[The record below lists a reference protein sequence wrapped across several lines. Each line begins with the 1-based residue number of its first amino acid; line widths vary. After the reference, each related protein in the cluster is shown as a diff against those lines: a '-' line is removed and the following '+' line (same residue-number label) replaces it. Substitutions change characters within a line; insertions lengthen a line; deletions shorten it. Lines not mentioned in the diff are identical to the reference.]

1 MNIGGTTASKD
12 DQMTSGNSVSKR
24 HIDALGAIA
33 RFRHQRRSSRGWLVG
48 DRRFSSAAIS
58 RLEHKS
64 LVKEIAFSGEPT
76 LVLTEDGKSLLA
88 ARKPR

>member
-1 MNIGGTTASKD
+1 MSGT
-12 DQMTSGNSVSKR
+12 SVSQR

-33 RFRHQRRSSRGWLVG
+33 RFRYQRRSSRGWLVG
-48 DRRFSSAAIS
+48 DRRISAAAIS

-76 LVLTEDGKSLLA
+76 LVLTQDGKRLLA
-88 ARKPR
+88 ERLPRS